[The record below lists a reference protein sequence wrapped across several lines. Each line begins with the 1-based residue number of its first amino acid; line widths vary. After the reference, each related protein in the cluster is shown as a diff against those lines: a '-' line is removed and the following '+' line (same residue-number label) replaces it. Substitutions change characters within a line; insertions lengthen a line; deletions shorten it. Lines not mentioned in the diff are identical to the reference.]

1 MIRRMIALLAQM
13 LLPARL
19 KCRFIRFQMI
29 ANTAKP
35 ISKAFL
41 QEQTQHK

>member
-1 MIRRMIALLAQM
+1 MIRRMIALLAPM
-13 LLPARL
+13 LLPAGL

-35 ISKAFL
+35 ISVL
-41 QEQTQHK
+41 YI